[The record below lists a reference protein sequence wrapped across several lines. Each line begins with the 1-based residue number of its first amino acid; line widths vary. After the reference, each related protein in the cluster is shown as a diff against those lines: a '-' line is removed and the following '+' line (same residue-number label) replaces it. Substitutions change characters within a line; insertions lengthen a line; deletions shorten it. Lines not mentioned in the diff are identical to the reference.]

1 MAHAGA
7 VIRVDG
13 LVKRY
18 RGQTA
23 VDGLSLEVPEGAV
36 FGLLGEN
43 GAGKTTTIQA
53 LLGLIQP
60 TAGRLEVLGLDP
72 SRRGL
77 RGAAAGRLRARGPGA
92 LRLDD
97 RRRDRLVRRGV
108 PPRRPAARPPATR
121 RGTPS

>member
-13 LVKRY
+13 LIKRY

-23 VDGLSLEVPEGAV
+23 VDGLSLEVPEGSV

-53 LLGLIQP
+53 LLGMIQP
-60 TAGRLEVLGLDP
+60 RRAG
-72 SRRGL
+72 SRCW
-77 RGAAAGRLRARGPGA
+77 AW
-92 LRLDD
+92 
-97 RRRDRLVRRGV
+97 
-108 PPRRPAARPPATR
+108 TR
-121 RGTPS
+121 RGRDSRCGGESVSCPRPRCSTMG

>member
-1 MAHAGA
+1 MAHSGA

-53 LLGLIQP
+53 MLGLIQP
-60 TAGRLEVLGLDP
+60 TPAG
-72 SRRGL
+72 SRCW
-77 RGAAAGRLRARGPGA
+77 AS
-92 LRLDD
+92 
-97 RRRDRLVRRGV
+97 
-108 PPRRPAARPPATR
+108 TR
-121 RGTPS
+121 RGRASRCAGGSATCRRPRCSTTG